1 MTKPPSERGRG
12 RQPLSP
18 TGELMKPRK
27 IRMTDAE
34 WEDAKFIGP
43 QVVRELIVKRA
54 KKLRAIDKAKD
65 PEKS

>member
-1 MTKPPSERGRG
+1 
-12 RQPLSP
+12 
-18 TGELMKPRK
+18 MKPRK

-43 QVVRELIVKRA
+43 QEVRELIVKRA

-65 PEKS
+65 PLSQQKEMDGHGN